1 MDNPLPLQV
10 EGLGFDS
17 CQVKHFCFFVV
28 VLFCFAYFL
37 ENHIGGVLQLNLLGI
52 NVTFDSNPK

>member
-1 MDNPLPLQV
+1 MDNPLPLPV

-17 CQVKHFCFFVV
+17 CQVKHFSFFVV

-37 ENHIGGVLQLNLLGI
+37 EKHIGGVLQLNLLGI

>member
-17 CQVKHFCFFVV
+17 CQVKHFSF
-28 VLFCFAYFL
+28 FAYFL
-37 ENHIGGVLQLNLLGI
+37 EKHIGGVLQLNLLGI